1 MGLLDKIGVVAAGV
15 LVGSGIVAIGEK
27 IAENKRKA
35 DEQERLEQEK
45 LQRERDVRT
54 RLEQE
59 RRNTTCYFS
68 NGISRN
74 EFYSIVYKATKHI
87 KRLVV
92 SVDGPMVTGIVRS
105 QSGISTWT
113 FKLDFN
119 DFGDITGNYWVW
131 SENDDS
137 NIPDNVGK
145 QIQSQICS
153 HFLEN

>member
-1 MGLLDKIGVVAAGV
+1 MGLLERIGVVAAGV
-15 LVGSGIVAIGEK
+15 LGGIGIFALGEK
-27 IAENKRKA
+27 IAENRRKSI
-35 DEQERLEQEK
+35 EQEKLEQEK
-45 LQRERDVRT
+45 LQRERAVRK

-68 NGISRN
+68 NGVSRN
-74 EFYSIVYKATKHI
+74 EFYSMVYKATKHI

-92 SVDGPMVTGIVRS
+92 SVDGPMVTGTVRS
-105 QSGISTWT
+105 QSGISTWS

-137 NIPDNVGK
+137 DIPDNVAK

-153 HFLEN
+153 HFSAK